1 MAKVD
6 VCKSCLR
13 ESGLEKGPFLTGLKA
28 ALDKA
33 DPKSEWRVDLTP
45 CLMICPKQRLSLAID
60 QENPDH
66 GAVRTM
72 SEAATIESVVETCL
86 RKN

>member
-13 ESGLEKGPFLTGLKA
+13 EIGLEKGPFLSALKS
-28 ALDKA
+28 ALDAA
-33 DPKSEWRVDLTP
+33 DPASAWRVDVTP

-60 QENPDH
+60 REAPDH

-72 SEAATIESVVETCL
+72 SEAATVESVVEACL